1 MIIKASQ
8 TVITTP
14 AVAIPLL
21 LSFSTSAAALTP
33 LEQLGKNVFFDKI
46 STPSNKQACVSCH
59 DPTVGWVLP
68 DSDINNTIVVA
79 PGAAPQA
86 LGRVKPPS
94 NAYAIF
100 SPPFSFQ
107 RLDNFEAIVEPA
119 QTEALIGRN
128 FQGGTLW
135 DGRAEGF
142 GKTDPS
148 AAPVG
153 DGEVSD
159 TVTVDDIPPA
169 KQAEYAKFLGPIAD
183 QALNPFTSP
192 VEHNISK
199 KEVCEA
205 VQTAT
210 YNDLYN
216 AAYDEVIDCAGGLET
231 SFKRI
236 ALALAAWQASD
247 EVNQFSSKRDQALA
261 ADADKKFPLDGFTDQ
276 ENLGHDLFY
285 GRNDSGRNPEGKN
298 AGCSECHNSGAADT
312 DGTEADQLYTDNR
325 YHHTGAPF
333 NPEIPGVGKGVIAGL
348 TAHISTARP
357 ELIGQSAL
365 IPVPP
370 GLNKAPTLRNAA
382 APDGFIKA
390 YGHNGYFKSLE
401 QIVHFYNTSLVF
413 KADCASFSIFSSSVP
428 VCTDDPNATPDP
440 NSTAATWPGGPITRC
455 PGDMKASEAI
465 EANCWPEPEFPNAT
479 TQSISVIGNL
489 HLTQAEEEAVVQFVR
504 TFTDQNPVTRP

>member
-8 TVITTP
+8 TLIATP
-14 AVAIPLL
+14 AAAIPLL
-21 LSFSTSAAALTP
+21 LSFSTTAAALTP

-46 STPSNKQACVSCH
+46 SNPGTLACASCH
-59 DPTVGWVLP
+59 DPAVGWVLP
-68 DSDINNTIVVA
+68 DSNINNTIVVA

-86 LGRVKPPS
+86 LGVIKPPS

-107 RLDNFEAIVEPA
+107 RLDNFEAITEPA
-119 QTEALIGRN
+119 QVEALIGRN
-128 FQGGTLW
+128 FQGGSTW
-135 DGRAEGF
+135 NGFAEGF
-142 GKTDPS
+142 GKTSPS
-148 AAPVG
+148 ASPIG
-153 DGEVSD
+153 DGGASA

-169 KQAEYAKFLGPIAD
+169 KQAEYAKFLGPLAD
-183 QALNPFTSP
+183 QALNPFPSP
-192 VEHNISK
+192 IEHNISK
-199 KEVCEA
+199 QGVCEI
-205 VQTAT
+205 VQSAA
-210 YNDLYN
+210 YKDLYN
-216 AAYDEVIDCAGGLET
+216 AAYDEAIDCSGGLET

-236 ALALAAWQASD
+236 ALALAAWEASD
-247 EVNQFSSKRDQALA
+247 EVNQFSSRRDQALA
-261 ADADKKFPLDGFTDQ
+261 ADADKKFPLDGFTAQ

-285 GRNDSGRNPEGKN
+285 GRNDSGQNPEGKS
-298 AGCSECHNSGAADT
+298 AGCSECHNSGAADS
-312 DGTEADQLYTDNR
+312 DGTEPDQLYTDNR
-325 YHHTGAPF
+325 YHHTGLPF
-333 NPEIPGVGKGVIAGL
+333 NPEIPGVGKGVITGL

-365 IPVPP
+365 ISVPP
-370 GLNKAPTLRNAA
+370 GPNRAPTLRNVA

-413 KADCASFSIFSSSVP
+413 KAGCASISIFSSSTP

-455 PGDMKASEAI
+455 PGDMKAGEAI
-465 EANCWPEPEFPNAT
+465 AANCWPEPEFPNAT
-479 TQSISVIGNL
+479 TQSISVTGNQ